1 MDEFFNPIGE
11 FHTGTSHCRHCARNR
26 KAQFPSSFQRCCVA
40 MSGACPVKAAG
51 SAVSGPA
58 KSAGR
63 VQSGGQAWD
72 LSGVALAFPAS
83 ASDHRRQA
91 LAVLRDGGCLLEGFA
106 EPEK

>member
-1 MDEFFNPIGE
+1 
-11 FHTGTSHCRHCARNR
+11 
-26 KAQFPSSFQRCCVA
+26 
-40 MSGACPVKAAG
+40 
-51 SAVSGPA
+51 
-58 KSAGR
+58 